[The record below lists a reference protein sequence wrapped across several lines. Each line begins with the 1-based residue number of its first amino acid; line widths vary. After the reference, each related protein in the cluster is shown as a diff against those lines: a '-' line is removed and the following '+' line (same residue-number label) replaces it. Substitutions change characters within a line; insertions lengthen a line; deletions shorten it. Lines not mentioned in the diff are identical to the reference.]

1 MIEDAEEAPVRVV
14 GSGDHMF
21 NDGDPHAEDFRS
33 RHVGGINVVFADGH
47 VEFVTNG
54 LDPTIFKALSSR
66 AGREVISAY

>member
-1 MIEDAEEAPVRVV
+1 
-14 GSGDHMF
+14 MF

-54 LDPTIFKALSSR
+54 LNPTIFKALSSR